1 MDAFHKNKKNSLTC
15 NFTITLQRWNKN
27 REVHWMELLFSI
39 NARVRC
45 FLSQLFLLSSAKFF
59 AIKMQWRIMDCI
71 FQSSVQK
78 STHYSIYNQLYIL
91 YIIHYSIYNQRLKIY
106 LPILIEDHGKII
118 SSFKKWIILENL
130 NIFKINNFQMKMIQI
145 GKELYF

>member
-27 REVHWMELLFSI
+27 REVHWIELLFSI
-39 NARVRC
+39 NARARC
-45 FLSQLFLLSSAKFF
+45 FLFQLFLLSSAKFF

-78 STHYSIYNQLYIL
+78 STHYSIYNQ
-91 YIIHYSIYNQRLKIY
+91 RLKIY
-106 LPILIEDHGKII
+106 LSILIEDHGKII

-145 GKELYF
+145 GNELYF